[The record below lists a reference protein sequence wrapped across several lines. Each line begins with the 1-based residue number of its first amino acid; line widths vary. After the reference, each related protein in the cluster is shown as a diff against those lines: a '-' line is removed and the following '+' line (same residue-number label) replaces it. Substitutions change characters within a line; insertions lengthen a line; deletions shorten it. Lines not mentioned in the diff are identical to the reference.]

1 MEENF
6 DSFRL
11 KDSSENKQYFKLS
24 NDSILKLDSFETK
37 NISVN
42 QTNFE
47 NLREATD
54 EEGAIES
61 LTNDKNRLND
71 ESNND
76 NQMLEYPIANE
87 IEPFNVA
94 NVYLEF
100 AKDALFYYL
109 TAKKKQKNQHLKTL
123 IEIFKYNENELK
135 KLKEQNN
142 LKDLFK

>member
-1 MEENF
+1 M
-6 DSFRL
+6 

-37 NISVN
+37 NNSVT

-54 EEGAIES
+54 EEGAIEP
-61 LTNDKNRLND
+61 LTNDKNILN

-76 NQMLEYPIANE
+76 EQMLEYPMANE

-109 TAKKKQKNQHLKTL
+109 TSKKKQKNQHLKTL

-142 LKDLFK
+142 LKGVFK

>member
-1 MEENF
+1 M
-6 DSFRL
+6 SV
-11 KDSSENKQYFKLS
+11 S

-37 NISVN
+37 NNSVT

-54 EEGAIES
+54 EEGAIEPV
-61 LTNDKNRLND
+61 TNDKNILN

-76 NQMLEYPIANE
+76 DQMLEYPIANE
-87 IEPFNVA
+87 IEAFNVA

-109 TAKKKQKNQHLKTL
+109 TAKKKQKNQHLRTL